1 VVGGGPAGIE
11 AGLLLDRRGFR
22 VVLFDKGERLGGTLN
37 VADKGEGKE
46 KITRLVDSLIALV
59 EKSRIEVRLHT
70 EADVDKVKALNPYG
84 VFVACGASPII
95 PPIPGI
101 DGNQVAAAEDVLL
114 GRATVKGDCVVIGS
128 GMTGL
133 ETAEVLI
140 AADHQVTIV
149 EMLDTMGPGVYP
161 SVLMDVMGRII
172 KGGALLLPGHKLLRV
187 NPDGALLEKTSDG
200 SHLDVKGE
208 TIVLAMGVRP
218 RKDVVDAFC
227 RAFENVRVIG
237 DAERGARILEA
248 TAAGYGKAF
257 VFE

>member
-1 VVGGGPAGIE
+1 M
-11 AGLLLDRRGFR
+11 
-22 VVLFDKGERLGGTLN
+22 
-37 VADKGEGKE
+37 
-46 KITRLVDSLIALV
+46 
-59 EKSRIEVRLHT
+59 
-70 EADVDKVKALNPYG
+70 DKVKALNPYG

-101 DGNQVAAAEDVLL
+101 DGNHVVTAEDVLL
-114 GRATVKGDCVVIGS
+114 GRAIVNGDCVVIGS

-140 AADHQVTIV
+140 SAGHQVTIV
-149 EMLDTMGPGVYP
+149 EMLESIGPGVYP
-161 SVLMDVMGRII
+161 SILVDVMGRIT

-187 NPDGALLEKTSDG
+187 NPDGVLLERTTDG
-200 SHLDVKGE
+200 THLDVKGE